1 MLPGDPAS
9 EERRGIFGFE
19 TEHAI
24 IYLPEDPIPGEPEE
38 RPNPRPPPRFEVLQ
52 RVLFDCLLAGR
63 KAALSSGL
71 KGGYFLENGGLAHVE
86 IYLQT
91 PSDSPILEMATP
103 ECRTPWDLAAYSR
116 AYDSIL
122 EETSRR
128 SAAVLQALGH
138 SGRLVFGKNNV
149 DAQGVG
155 FGCHENYLVH
165 SKPDASVYIASAAA
179 FPFLLVSFL
188 PTLLLI
194 VCVIALALGAFLAIK
209 LLEKVFPSILT
220 LIGRLYE
227 GVLRLFPKLAGIVR
241 VFYFVFT
248 NLLLYPAI
256 IVYSILLRRVAFRP
270 FLLHLTPFLATR
282 PIIAGAGSLDFRR
295 GVYALSQRARLT
307 WTLAEIVM
315 FARWK
320 TIFDLKAFLFDPLAL
335 FRPTKKLTLACGDSN
350 LSDTSNVL
358 KLGATALIIEMIEA
372 GETFDD
378 LRPARPVR
386 AFRTVS
392 AQGPWKQLRLRS
404 GKSLSGIEI
413 QRGYLERARAYFSKR
428 PEGKLRQREILA
440 EWARALEGLERP
452 QSLAPALDWAAK
464 KAILDR
470 AVLPRTN
477 WKVFFAW
484 GKLFDAAGLEASA
497 SAAGIDDLLRRTPF
511 LRRLRARALA
521 SQPEIDATDFE
532 LQQDL
537 HFQARKIDFRFHE
550 LGGGTGYQRR
560 LEGEGLVRRLVDD
573 SSVEKAM
580 REPPPDTR
588 ARVRAYYIQRSSKP
602 EALQVSWNE
611 IELLSPLRHIPTPDP
626 FHHRLPAE

>member
-1 MLPGDPAS
+1 MLPGDPETA
-9 EERRGIFGFE
+9 ERRGIFGLE

-24 IYLPEDPIPGEPEE
+24 IYLPDDLEE
-38 RPNPRPPPRFEVLQ
+38 TAAPLPAPKFEVIQ

-128 SAAVLQALGH
+128 SAAVLHALGH
-138 SGRLVFGKNNV
+138 SGRIVFGKNNV

-165 SKPDASVYIASAAA
+165 SKPDASAYLVSAAA
-179 FPFLLVSFL
+179 FPFLVLAFL
-188 PTLLLI
+188 PTMLLI
-194 VCVIALALGAFLAIK
+194 LCIIGLALGAFLAIK
-209 LLEKVFPSILT
+209 LLEHVFPSILS
-220 LIGRLYE
+220 LIWRVYD
-227 GVLRLFPKLAGIVR
+227 GVLRTIPGLAGLVR

-248 NLLLYPAI
+248 NMLLYPAI
-256 IVYSILLRRVAFRP
+256 IVYSLLLRRIAFRR
-270 FLLHLTPFLATR
+270 FLLGLTPFLATR
-282 PIIAGAGSLDFRR
+282 PIIAGAGCLDFRR
-295 GVYALSQRARLT
+295 GAYALSQRARLT

-372 GETFDD
+372 GETFED
-378 LRPARPVR
+378 LRLVRPVR
-386 AFRTVS
+386 AFRMVS
-392 AQGPWKQLRLRS
+392 THGPWKQLRLRS
-404 GKSLSGIEI
+404 GKSQSAIEI
-413 QRGYLERARAYFSKR
+413 QRAYLDRARAYFSRR

-452 QSLAPALDWAAK
+452 QSLAPTLDWAAK

-470 AVLPRTN
+470 AVLPKTN

-497 SAAGIDDLLRRTPF
+497 SATGIGDLLARTPL
-511 LRRLRARALA
+511 LRRLRARALT
-521 SQPEIDATDFE
+521 SQAEIHPADFE
-532 LQQDL
+532 LQQEL
-537 HFQARKIDFRFHE
+537 HFQAQKIDFRFHE

-560 LEGEGLVRRLVDD
+560 LETEGLVHRILDD
-573 SSVEKAM
+573 SFVEKAM

-611 IELLSPLRHIPTPDP
+611 VELLSPLRHIPTPDP